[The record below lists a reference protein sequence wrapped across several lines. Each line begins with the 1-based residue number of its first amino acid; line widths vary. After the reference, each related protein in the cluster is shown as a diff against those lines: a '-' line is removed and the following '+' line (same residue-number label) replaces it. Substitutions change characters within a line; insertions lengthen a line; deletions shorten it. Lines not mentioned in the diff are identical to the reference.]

1 MQLKPILRMIGP
13 KPHIAESPYL
23 SLLPTTSSPGMHV
36 KVDINRTNYYIVA
49 SAEMGNTTTKCIL
62 TATNL
67 ETGKTYLLNKTVKM
81 SRDVRPPKPGEAVF
95 GKTLDGARL
104 TRNSVAE
111 LVEQCLLEAHE
122 AVGLTVKED
131 LNFVVRSTG
140 VVAGFA
146 SPDDIGEFIL
156 ALADGC
162 INAGVPPKN
171 MCPAMTKENI
181 PQRIRP
187 YSYLDKVIFDG
198 AVASTLPPIGS
209 TGVEIVANE
218 MEAELATA
226 GIKEASKWAGVDFRN
241 PCLSIDFGTTL
252 KGRVTNDQQ
261 PYARTVGSFC
271 GLAGAVSD
279 AIVRGCPLVDSRYG
293 NVLDVTAKI
302 KPGML
307 TEALK
312 DKAIDQY
319 AKWAHEMVQIEVVP
333 DGRKWYGSVP
343 VNPAAAKNNGV
354 MLVGCE
360 VGENGKDLPKLHEV
374 GAEVYKKHG
383 VKTMLA
389 TLDEVSAR
397 IAERMIL
404 CALEHKIITD
414 KTAIG
419 ITGRAGITGNK
430 PYLIIEKID
439 KMGIYKN
446 GAVNNVMFC
455 DDGLARGAAVMA
467 RCMNSFGTPKIPLGG
482 VRGGKCIMGQ
492 RIKLQNK

>member
-1 MQLKPILRMIGP
+1 
-13 KPHIAESPYL
+13 
-23 SLLPTTSSPGMHV
+23 
-36 KVDINRTNYYIVA
+36 
-49 SAEMGNTTTKCIL
+49 
-62 TATNL
+62 
-67 ETGKTYLLNKTVKM
+67 
-81 SRDVRPPKPGEAVF
+81 
-95 GKTLDGARL
+95 
-104 TRNSVAE
+104 
-111 LVEQCLLEAHE
+111 
-122 AVGLTVKED
+122 
-131 LNFVVRSTG
+131 VVRSTG

-171 MCPAMTKENI
+171 MCPAMTKENL
-181 PQRIRP
+181 PKRIRP

-209 TGVEIVANE
+209 TGLEIVANE

-226 GIKEASKWAGVDFRN
+226 GIKEASKWAGGVDFRN

-252 KGRVTNDQQ
+252 KGRITNDLL

-279 AIVRGCPLVDSRYG
+279 GIVRGSDLVDPKYG
-293 NVLDVTAKI
+293 NVLDVTAKV
-302 KPGML
+302 KPSVI

-312 DKAIDQY
+312 DKVIDHY

-333 DGRKWYGSVP
+333 MDRKWYGSVP

-360 VGENGKDLPKLHEV
+360 VGENGKDLPNLREV
-374 GAEVYKKHG
+374 GADVYKKHG
-383 VKTMLA
+383 VKTLLSV
-389 TLDEVSAR
+389 LDEVSAR
-397 IAERMIL
+397 IAQRLIQ
-404 CALEHKIITD
+404 CAIDHQIISE

-419 ITGRAGITGNK
+419 VTGRAGITGNK
-430 PYLIIEKID
+430 PYIIID
-439 KMGIYKN
+439 KLNQMGIYKDD
-446 GAVNNVMFC
+446 AVNHVVFC

-482 VRGGKCIMGQ
+482 VQGGKCIMGP
-492 RIKLQNK
+492 RIRLQNKK